1 MAASIDYARLKVM
14 HASSEHRDRYQEHSL
29 HYCKLIRI
37 NIMNENSIS
46 TVNERKLNNSAVK
59 LNIRI
64 SAGNAPKV

>member
-1 MAASIDYARLKVM
+1 
-14 HASSEHRDRYQEHSL
+14 
-29 HYCKLIRI
+29 
-37 NIMNENSIS
+37 MNENSIS